1 MKSDTFVCLKCE
13 EEKLVRIFSDKQHED
28 VIKQIKKF
36 CCIHFKVA
44 PGGPSQMSQKRAA
57 DGDAGQYGQQGPPA
71 YYDANKRLR
80 Y

>member
-1 MKSDTFVCLKCE
+1 MRNGRNLMEYVFVTY
-13 EEKLVRIFSDKQHED
+13 
-28 VIKQIKKF
+28 
-36 CCIHFKVA
+36 CIIHHS
-44 PGGPSQMSQKRAA
+44 PSQMSQKRAA